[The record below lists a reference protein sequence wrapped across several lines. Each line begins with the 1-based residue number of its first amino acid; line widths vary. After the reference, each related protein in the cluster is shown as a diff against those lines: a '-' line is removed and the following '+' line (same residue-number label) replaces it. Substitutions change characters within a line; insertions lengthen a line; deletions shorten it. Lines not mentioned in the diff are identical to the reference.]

1 MGYVRV
7 RYMCG
12 WFYRQILG
20 NSIRWTIS
28 SVFNELKE
36 FFEWILFLSASNDKL
51 LWRKKQNNL
60 DDGISYKLYLES
72 SPLY

>member
-7 RYMCG
+7 RYN

-72 SPLY
+72 SSLY